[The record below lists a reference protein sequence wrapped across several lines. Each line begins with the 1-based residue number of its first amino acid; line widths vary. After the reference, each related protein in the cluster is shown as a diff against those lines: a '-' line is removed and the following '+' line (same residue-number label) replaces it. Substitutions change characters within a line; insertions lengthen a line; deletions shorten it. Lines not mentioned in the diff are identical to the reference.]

1 MITQL
6 EYGIHNLRAV
16 YMYYR
21 VTLTEYT
28 LYRFVLIFIN
38 SGNFG
43 ADSTKFHVDITQSWS
58 LLTNINWFDLVYWW
72 VSYTGFEVWFYVR
85 TIYDAFNPYD
95 AILRNKNC
103 EVTKKGWVSM
113 LYSSPSTFQFILHF
127 QHCWFFLHS
136 KVMTLPA
143 CKYLDSTSPQNYF
156 CACTRTK
163 EMQG

>member
-28 LYRFVLIFIN
+28 LYRFVAIFVN
-38 SGNFG
+38 SRSLG

-58 LLTNINWFDLVYWW
+58 VLTNININWFDQIYWW
-72 VSYTGFEVWFYVR
+72 VSYTGFEVWFYIR
-85 TIYDAFNPYD
+85 TIYGAFNPCD
-95 AILRNKNC
+95 AILRKKDC

-113 LYSSPSTFQFILHF
+113 LHSSPWKFPFILHF
-127 QHCWFFLHS
+127 QHCWFFS
-136 KVMTLPA
+136 PFQNYDFA
-143 CKYLDSTSPQNYF
+143 KYLDSTYSNYF
-156 CACTRTK
+156 CGCTRAM
-163 EMQG
+163 EM